1 MQCGLP
7 LKATPEGRD
16 QLGRPLDDMAESA
29 GRADQ
34 AIVVSRI
41 HRPHDHDAHTRRQ
54 EQEQEQ
60 DAAAGQPSRSSI
72 DMHTAQEGV
81 ASTTRHHSA
90 IMNLTLGGAAAA
102 AAAAGTLL
110 AAARCTVADRAIN
123 APACVVQPYCLFI
136 HWPSFL
142 V

>member
-1 MQCGLP
+1 
-7 LKATPEGRD
+7 
-16 QLGRPLDDMAESA
+16 
-29 GRADQ
+29 
-34 AIVVSRI
+34 
-41 HRPHDHDAHTRRQ
+41 
-54 EQEQEQ
+54 
-60 DAAAGQPSRSSI
+60 
-72 DMHTAQEGV
+72 MHTAQEGV

-90 IMNLTLGGAAAA
+90 IMNLTLGG